1 MIKAIG
7 LTSAPREQLPSVVDD
22 VSFEVLPGRVT
33 ALLGARGSGRTTVLQ
48 LMLELR
54 PGRGVTH
61 FRGRPLHASPAPL
74 REVGALLGDVPG
86 HPARTLRGHLRM
98 LCAAAGAPAARADEL
113 LRDVGLMDLCGHR
126 LDSLSRG
133 GDRRLGMACALLADP
148 HALLLDEPAAGLTP
162 DDARWL
168 HSTLRRRSD
177 DGGAVLFT
185 TADPREAARFADHVV
200 TLHRGRVAAD
210 QGVAE
215 FARTRLRRR
224 VAVRSPH
231 AERLAELLAKE
242 ARVTRRPVDVVREG
256 GTRLSVYGGD
266 CAEIG
271 EAAYRHRILIHQLS
285 EETAD
290 MGPGARLG
298 GGVGLGVDAPGADV
312 PGADGPGVDGCAGAG
327 VTGVDGRGGGGATPR
342 VGRGVDGPGRRGGDA
357 QGRRAVTNPAVLA
370 PAPGSAPVPG
380 PDGLAADGDG
390 GQEQPRQ
397 RWQPRQRRQPR
408 QPRPAPPAPR
418 PPLRVRRSFSP
429 TRPLR
434 YEFRRARGTGVWSRT
449 CVAVVLVSAALT
461 LLLARVGHT
470 PQTRLLAA
478 WPDELPLPPAAL
490 GAALLGALSFGQEFR
505 YPALAVDRG
514 TVPRRLGLLAAKL
527 LVSAAM
533 ATAPAIA
540 AVGVD
545 ALVLRLLLG
554 EEYAALPPR
563 WQASAAVWLALVTA
577 CAWAGVLAAGLFRS
591 VTGGL
596 AAVLAVPLVAAP
608 VVEQAAGLLTPGSG
622 RGEASRPAGELLVRW
637 PVVRDEVTAEVL
649 RTIGQPFGV
658 AMVLSLAALLCGYLC
673 TTLRAVAGPRP
684 FRGRRWP
691 FDNIRNSRTPNSPWN
706 VTFLSDKAS
715 IETE

>member
-7 LTSAPREQLPSVVDD
+7 LTSAPREKLPPVVDD

-33 ALLGARGSGRTTVLQ
+33 ALLGAQGSGRTTVLQ

-54 PGRGVTH
+54 PGRGATH

-86 HPARTLRGHLRM
+86 HPARTVRGHLRM
-98 LCAAAGAPAARADEL
+98 LCAATGAPAARADEL
-113 LRDVGLMDLCGHR
+113 LEDVGLVDLRDHR
-126 LDSLSRG
+126 LDSLARG
-133 GDRRLGMACALLADP
+133 ADRRLGMACALVADP
-148 HALLLDEPAAGLTP
+148 HTLLLDEPVAGLTP

-168 HSTLRRRSD
+168 HSTLRLRAD

-185 TADPREAARFADHVV
+185 TADPREAARAADHVI

-210 QGVAE
+210 QDVAE

-224 VAVRSPH
+224 VAVRTPH
-231 AERLAELLAKE
+231 AARLAELLVKE
-242 ARVTRRPVDVVREG
+242 ARVSRRPVDVVREG

-271 EAAYRHRILIHQLS
+271 EAAYRHRVLIHQLT

-290 MGPGARLG
+290 MGVRARVRPDGDGPDGDGPDSDGSDARGPGVEG
-298 GGVGLGVDAPGADV
+298 DGDVGLDRAGRGVVAAHRGGDDALDDV
-312 PGADGPGVDGCAGAG
+312 EETLVRHQEAREQRAAGGSAAPRPDRDPVAPAAVGADG
-327 VTGVDGRGGGGATPR
+327 GRE
-342 VGRGVDGPGRRGGDA
+342 RR
-357 QGRRAVTNPAVLA
+357 
-370 PAPGSAPVPG
+370 
-380 PDGLAADGDG
+380 
-390 GQEQPRQ
+390 
-397 RWQPRQRRQPR
+397 
-408 QPRPAPPAPR
+408 RPHGPAPR
-418 PPLRVRRSFSP
+418 PPLRARRSLSRRSFSP

-434 YEFRRARGTGVWSRT
+434 YEFRRARGTGVWPRT
-449 CVAVVLVSAALT
+449 CVAVVLASAAIT

-490 GAALLGALSFGQEFR
+490 GAALLGALSFGHEFR

-527 LVSAAM
+527 LVSATT
-533 ATAPAIA
+533 ATAPAVA
-540 AVGVD
+540 AVGID

-554 EEYAALPPR
+554 EESAALPPR
-563 WQASAAVWLALVTA
+563 WQSSAAVWLALVIA

-591 VTGGL
+591 VTGAL

-608 VVEQAAGLLTPGSG
+608 LVDRAAGLMTPGSG
-622 RGEASRPAGELLVRW
+622 RGEASRSAGELLVRW
-637 PVVRDEVTAEVL
+637 PVVRDGATAEAL
-649 RTIGQPFGV
+649 RMIGQPLGT
-658 AMVLSLAALLCGYLC
+658 AMLLSLAALLCGYLW
-673 TTLRAVAGPRP
+673 TSLRAVAVPRLFRARRRP
-684 FRGRRWP
+684 FDSSGAL
-691 FDNIRNSRTPNSPWN
+691 RTPNSPWN
-706 VTFLSDKAS
+706 VTILSDKAS